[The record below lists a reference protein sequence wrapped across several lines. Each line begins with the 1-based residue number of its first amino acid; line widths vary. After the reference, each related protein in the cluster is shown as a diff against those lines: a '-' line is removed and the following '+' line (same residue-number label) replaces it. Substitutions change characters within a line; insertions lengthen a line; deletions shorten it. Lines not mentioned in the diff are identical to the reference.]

1 MDLREIIDFLEKG
14 ALPTDDGRAR
24 KISLRESLFT
34 IIDGILY
41 FIDPKSKTQKRAVVP
56 KQLRTPILRET
67 HSGSY
72 GGHFSG
78 QRLHHA
84 QMERWWWEGMFN
96 DSLSFAK
103 SCPECAIVTG
113 GSRASRPPLHPIPV
127 SRPFQILGIDIM
139 DLPLTD
145 QGNKHVVVVQD
156 LFTKWPLVFAVPD
169 QKTARLARLIAE
181 EVIPLFG
188 VPECLLSDRGTNLL
202 STLMMDLCQILGIT
216 KLNTTAYHPQC
227 DGAVERFNRTLKTML
242 RKHAAKFGSQWDRF
256 LPGILLNTPHTST
269 GEKPSFLLFG
279 VDCRTPTEAA
289 YLPTT
294 DVSPT
299 EELMLS
305 LSSARELAASC
316 IRKAQAKYKRSY
328 DRRVREVAMRVG
340 DWVLVRFPQDESGR
354 WRKLSRPWHGPY
366 RIVDKSD
373 PDVTC
378 VKVYHPQ
385 DSPIHVHQSRVC
397 RCPAEFPA
405 GYYWYGGK
413 RRGPGRPPRWV
424 DRLLQSGS
432 TAHELPSESNCP
444 NHIDR
449 EEGSRQPTE
458 DARLDGHKTG
468 QQQSPERSLVTSDVD
483 ITGEDN
489 DQDGCHI
496 VEGSVTPDSQ
506 EPHPVSPSQQ
516 DDLVG
521 VGGTPESS
529 TTPADDLHDHHAK
542 PEDGHAPRQ
551 SLETERRGA
560 GREGRRLDGRP
571 RRQAKPPDRWM

>member
-1 MDLREIIDFLEKG
+1 M
-14 ALPTDDGRAR
+14 T
-24 KISLRESLFT
+24 
-34 IIDGILY
+34 Y
-41 FIDPKSKTQKRAVVP
+41 QQKY
-56 KQLRTPILRET
+56 Q
-67 HSGSY
+67 Y
-72 GGHFSG
+72 
-78 QRLHHA
+78 
-84 QMERWWWEGMFN
+84 
-96 DSLSFAK
+96 
-103 SCPECAIVTG
+103 
-113 GSRASRPPLHPIPV
+113 
-127 SRPFQILGIDIM
+127 
-139 DLPLTD
+139 
-145 QGNKHVVVVQD
+145 
-156 LFTKWPLVFAVPD
+156 
-169 QKTARLARLIAE
+169 
-181 EVIPLFG
+181 
-188 VPECLLSDRGTNLL
+188 
-202 STLMMDLCQILGIT
+202 
-216 KLNTTAYHPQC
+216 TT
-227 DGAVERFNRTLKTML
+227 
-242 RKHAAKFGSQWDRF
+242 GSQWDRF
-256 LPGILLNTPHTST
+256 LPGILYAYRNTPHTST

-299 EELMLS
+299 DVENYKEELMLS

-328 DRRVREVAMRVG
+328 DRRVREVTMRVG

-385 DSPIHVHQSRVC
+385 DSPIHVHQSWVC

-468 QQQSPERSLVTSDVD
+468 QQQSPERSLATSDVD

-506 EPHPVSPSQQ
+506 DPHPVSPSQQ

-521 VGGTPESS
+521 VGGAPESS